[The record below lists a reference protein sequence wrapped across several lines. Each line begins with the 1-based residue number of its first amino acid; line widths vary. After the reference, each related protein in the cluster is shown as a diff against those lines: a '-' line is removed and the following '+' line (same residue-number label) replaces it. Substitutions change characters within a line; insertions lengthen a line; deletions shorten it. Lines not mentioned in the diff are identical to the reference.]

1 LLQTHETPY
10 IPLAMPLTDA
20 QAKLYNLEA
29 IIKL

>member
-1 LLQTHETPY
+1 
-10 IPLAMPLTDA
+10 MPLTDA